1 MDYNSS
7 NNTDTEFARLM
18 GLPNREMDLS
28 LAALLITK
36 REHPE
41 LDIGRYVRR
50 LKGLGERVRAGLSTD
65 SEPKEVV
72 NAINNVLFFE
82 EGFHG
87 NEDDYYDPRNSHLD
101 YVIDRR
107 MGIPITL
114 SILYIEVARYA
125 GFVVQGVGFPQHFLV
140 KYQSPQE
147 TIILDPFSMGLAL
160 NEGHLVKRL
169 QVNTGGSVP
178 FRSHYLAAVTKRQ
191 IITRVLNNLKSI
203 YVASRDYSRTRIIIN
218 MLLEISP
225 WDLDEIRDRGKT
237 SLQLKDYP
245 QALTDLETYL
255 EFNHEATD
263 AFVIQRSIRYI
274 KTLVSSV

>member
-1 MDYNSS
+1 MNYS
-7 NNTDTEFARLM
+7 NPHDSDTRFARLM
-18 GLPNREMDLS
+18 GLSDREIDLS
-28 LAALLITK
+28 LAALLITE

-41 LDIGRYVRR
+41 LDIERYVRR
-50 LKGLGERVRAGLSTD
+50 LKELGERVQVDLSID

-72 NAINNVLFFE
+72 NTINNVLFLE

-140 KYQSPQE
+140 KHESPQE
-147 TIILDPFSMGLAL
+147 AIILDPFSKGLVL
-160 NEGHLVKRL
+160 NEGHLVQRL
-169 QVNTGGSVP
+169 RMNTGGSVP
-178 FRSHYLAAVTKRQ
+178 FRSHYLSAMTKRQ
-191 IITRVLNNLKSI
+191 MLTRVLNNLKSI
-203 YVASRDYSRTRIIIN
+203 YVSSRDYRRTRLIIN

-237 SLQLKDYP
+237 SLQLEDYP

-255 EFNHEATD
+255 EFNHKATD

-274 KTLVSSV
+274 KTLASSG